1 MKIRVPIFLLTLLWL
16 SSCAC
21 DGETILKTMMWSMN
35 KLAGDGYFPSSEI
48 MSLGNF
54 ERVEVS
60 MQKSIHDGERF
71 NEVELR
77 LINGSGPQL
86 HVAEEILARKVA
98 ELYSEE
104 FSKINEYD
112 VVKITFI
119 QTDPF
124 NPDNLAVSEYIF
136 RVEDLISDQNPSD
149 YGLQ

>member
-21 DGETILKTMMWSMN
+21 DGETLLKTMMWSMN

-48 MSLGNF
+48 MAIGNF
-54 ERVEVS
+54 ERVEVN
-60 MQKSIHDGERF
+60 MQKSFHDGVRY

-77 LINGSGPQL
+77 LINGRGPQL
-86 HVAEEILARKVA
+86 HVGEEIIARKVA
-98 ELYSEE
+98 EIYAVE

-112 VVKITFI
+112 AVKITFI

-124 NPDNLAVSEYIF
+124 NPDNLAMSEYHF